1 MAFYSEVSPGG
12 TLPDTQRPVVIIN
25 AATSVRCRHYS
36 RFADYLFANGF
47 DVITY
52 DYRGIGESRPASL
65 KGLEASWTDWGAWIS
80 RRCSSARSVSFRPA
94 NRCGRPQFRRLRGGT
109 GRVRAGHSPAGDRW
123 RAIRVLARLCAAH
136 RWRMLGKWHVVMPLI
151 TMIYGY
157 FPGKRL
163 GWLED
168 TPAGVVRDWCTP
180 TARYERRPSG
190 QDLHVRNFAA
200 VTAKALAISVSD
212 DPTARSR
219 PSNACS
225 ATSPTPATPTCALR
239 PKTSAKK
246 KLGISPFFAAHTKP
260 HYGPLHC
267 PGCKTVSW
275 PPHTRADGAPQLNK
289 PPFQRITEHTMASAN
304 KQQKRASR
312 AKAKAKQNR
321 TNAPPRRSSWTRTTT
336 ASTSSRWT

>member
-1 MAFYSEVSPGG
+1 MNLQETPPLAPTQIELPLASDALGEPFKEPAEDGFLLGG
-12 TLPDTQRPVVIIN
+12 FTWRHAVQDTQRPVVIIN

-36 RFADYLFANGF
+36 RFADYLFANDF

-65 KGLEASWTDWGAWIS
+65 KGLKASWSDWGALDFEAMLKRAQREFPDQPID
-80 RRCSSARSVSFRPA
+80 VVGHSFGGCA
-94 NRCGRPQFRRLRGGT
+94 AGLGASGRLIRRLVTVG
-109 GRVRAGHSPAGDRW
+109 AQFAYW
-123 RAIRVLARLCAAH
+123 RDYAPAH

-168 TPAGVVRDWCTP
+168 TPAGVVRDWSTP

-212 DPTARSR
+212 DPYGTIPAIERLLGYFTHASNTHLRIAPEDIGEKEVGHFAFFRS
-219 PSNACS
+219 AYQ
-225 ATSPTPATPTCALR
+225 ATLWPIALSWLQNGELAPGTPGR
-239 PKTSAKK
+239 
-246 KLGISPFFAAHTKP
+246 
-260 HYGPLHC
+260 
-267 PGCKTVSW
+267 TV
-275 PPHTRADGAPQLNK
+275 
-289 PPFQRITEHTMASAN
+289 
-304 KQQKRASR
+304 
-312 AKAKAKQNR
+312 
-321 TNAPPRRSSWTRTTT
+321 PRS
-336 ASTSSRWT
+336 